1 MSLSDAFN
9 TLLQLSQ
16 ASYVYERPGEVDTFN
31 VNASVSNYARNIAA
45 PEEMIMEGREFVIS
59 SKEFEGQAF
68 TFPKRGDRLISAT
81 SQENVIQTVMEM
93 RGMKGELL
101 GYRVR
106 TE

>member
-1 MSLSDAFN
+1 MSLNDAFN

-16 ASYVYERPGEVDTFN
+16 TSYVYERPGEVDTFN
-31 VNASVSNYARNIAA
+31 VNASISNYSRNIDG
-45 PEEMIMEGREFVIS
+45 PEEIIMEGREYVIS
-59 SKEFEGQAF
+59 AKEFEGQAF

-81 SQENVIQTVMEM
+81 SQENVIGSVMEM

-106 TE
+106 TN